1 MLYRVNV
8 SIHDITK
15 SNLEMIE
22 ELLEFLNNLGV
33 EKLTFLLIPFYH
45 EKESL
50 FEIKQWLDENIKDN
64 EVVLHGYTHK
74 SGKFYSYKDLFT
86 NQEGEFA
93 YYQDTEERIKKGLE
107 MLKSLGYKPEGFIPP
122 AWLMKKSDF
131 QLLKKYG
138 FKFTTDRR
146 FVYDLKN
153 DKKIL
158 SPVLSF
164 GSRGFIETL
173 SVISFKRYF
182 SILKLL
188 NPVVIRIALHPVDA
202 VNKKKLKLVKDILD
216 SHDFEFIFLKD
227 TLNFIKN

>member
-1 MLYRVNV
+1 MLYKLNV

-33 EKLTFLLIPFYH
+33 ENLTFLLIPFYH
-45 EKESL
+45 EKGSL
-50 FEIKQWLDENIKDN
+50 FEIKQWLYENIKDN

-74 SGKFYSYKDLFT
+74 SGKFYSYKDLLT

-107 MLKSLGYKPEGFIPP
+107 MLKSLGYNPEGFIPP

-146 FVYDLKN
+146 FVYDLEN
-153 DKKIL
+153 NKKIL

-173 SVISFKRYF
+173 SVISFKRHF

-188 NPVVIRIALHPVDA
+188 NPVVIRIALHPVD
-202 VNKKKLKLVKDILD
+202 VLNKKKLKLVKDILD